1 MEKRFKKE
9 SKIYLLKNKDIPVLR
24 FENEKKIDNT
34 KLGDYPSYRFRHIQI
49 LYEDL
54 LPKGY
59 ANTTDSSELKHWI
72 EQRKIPKNRKNMEDI
87 LHYQLQNQ
95 ITDPNNP
102 MSYIDV
108 SYGLS
113 LNDSYWIVPE
123 DGKEYLWEDYNLYQN
138 KFSEILS
145 LVAFGEKN
153 ISNFS
158 EENRTSPEYT
168 TDGMLAKCWTT
179 IDDTIVLLKKSS
191 EHHKVEAYAEY
202 YMAQIAKMMNFAHI
216 SYDIIKYHDSIVSS
230 CSLFTSE
237 EEGFVPMYRCLT
249 KDDCHKKGARLLES
263 ISEITGQEF
272 LEDLMVFDSL
282 IYNTDRHLGN
292 LGMMIENTTGKYLRP
307 APIFDNGNSILS
319 FLPGQ
324 NLPQIFKN
332 YTSKFEIDFDLLSA
346 NLVSE
351 RHREGLKK
359 LETFQ
364 FQRHPLYNL
373 PEDILVKGEKFIQAR
388 AKLLTRQLDK
398 KKERERN
405 PWSKKIEKDRG
416 LER

>member
-1 MEKRFKKE
+1 
-9 SKIYLLKNKDIPVLR
+9 
-24 FENEKKIDNT
+24 
-34 KLGDYPSYRFRHIQI
+34 
-49 LYEDL
+49 
-54 LPKGY
+54 
-59 ANTTDSSELKHWI
+59 
-72 EQRKIPKNRKNMEDI
+72 
-87 LHYQLQNQ
+87 
-95 ITDPNNP
+95 
-102 MSYIDV
+102 
-108 SYGLS
+108 
-113 LNDSYWIVPE
+113 
-123 DGKEYLWEDYNLYQN
+123 
-138 KFSEILS
+138 
-145 LVAFGEKN
+145 
-153 ISNFS
+153 
-158 EENRTSPEYT
+158 
-168 TDGMLAKCWTT
+168 
-179 IDDTIVLLKKSS
+179 
-191 EHHKVEAYAEY
+191 
-202 YMAQIAKMMNFAHI
+202 
-216 SYDIIKYHDSIVSS
+216 
-230 CSLFTSE
+230 
-237 EEGFVPMYRCLT
+237 MYRCLT
-249 KDDCHKKGARLLES
+249 KDDCYKKGARLLES

-324 NLPQIFKN
+324 NFPQIFKN

-398 KKERERN
+398 KK
-405 PWSKKIEKDRG
+405 KEKEIPGVRK
-416 LER
+416 

>member
-1 MEKRFKKE
+1 MKMRFQKDYKT
-9 SKIYLLKNKDIPVLR
+9 YLLKNKDIPVLR
-24 FENEKKIDNT
+24 FETEKKIDNT
-34 KLGDYPSYRFRHIQI
+34 KLGDYPSYQFRHIQI
-49 LYEDL
+49 LCEDL

-59 ANTTDSSELKHWI
+59 LKTTDSTELKNWI

-87 LHYQLQNQ
+87 LQYQIQNE

-102 MSYIDV
+102 MSYIDI

-123 DGKEYLWEDYNLYQN
+123 DGKEYLWKDYNLYEN

-153 ISNFS
+153 LSNLS
-158 EENRTSPEYT
+158 DENRTSPEYT

-179 IDDTIVLLKKSS
+179 MDDKITLLKKSS

-202 YMAQIAKMMNFAHI
+202 YMAQVAETMNFKHI
-216 SYDIIKYHDSIVSS
+216 SYDILQYHDSIVSS
-230 CSLFTSE
+230 CFLFTSE
-237 EEGFVPMYRCLT
+237 EEGFVPMHRCLK
-249 KDDCHKKGARLLES
+249 KDDRHKKGARLLES
-263 ISEITGQEF
+263 IAEITGQEF
-272 LEDLMVFDSL
+272 IEDVMIFDSL

-292 LGMMIENTTGKYLRP
+292 FGMMVENSTGKYLRP

-324 NLPQIFKN
+324 ELPHIFKN
-332 YTSKFEIDFDLLSA
+332 YTSKFDIDFDLLSA

-359 LETFQ
+359 LTNFK
-364 FQRHPLYNL
+364 FKRHPLYNL
-373 PEDILVKGEKFIQAR
+373 EEDILEKGEQFIQAR

-398 KKERERN
+398 KRSE
-405 PWSKKIEKDRG
+405 SD
-416 LER
+416 